1 MSYQPDDHGG
11 ILKESVAM
19 LGLTHI
25 TREAHVHTL
34 RLTDIHTHRPCINF
48 TKNRVNSVPPVVY
61 FRNAQW
67 INLSAQIR

>member
-1 MSYQPDDHGG
+1 MSYQPDDRGD

-25 TREAHVHTL
+25 TREAHVHTV
-34 RLTDIHTHRPCINF
+34 RLMHTRPCINF
-48 TKNRVNSVPPVVY
+48 TKNRVYSVPPVVY
-61 FRNAQW
+61 LRNAQW